1 MAAVFVAVAWVTPNI
16 VGFIDIIAGLLGCV
30 VFSVTPPILG
40 VKEEK
45 NTIIYKVI
53 FVLMSVIITQ
63 FGVLSS
69 YNAAL
74 SFIGIS

>member
-1 MAAVFVAVAWVTPNI
+1 MAALFVAVAWVTPNI

-40 VKEEK
+40 VIEAK
-45 NTIIYKVI
+45 NSVLYKVI
-53 FVLMSVIITQ
+53 FVVMSVIITQ

-69 YNAAL
+69 
-74 SFIGIS
+74 